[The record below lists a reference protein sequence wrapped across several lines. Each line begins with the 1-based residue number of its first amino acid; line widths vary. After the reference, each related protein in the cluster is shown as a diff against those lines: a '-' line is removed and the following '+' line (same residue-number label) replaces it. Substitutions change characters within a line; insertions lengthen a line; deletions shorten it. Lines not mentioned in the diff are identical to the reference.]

1 MGKLSRLAFH
11 CVTGW
16 VLIPPFSA
24 KIEAMT
30 RALLLEN
37 PHTEADAIFNAHG
50 IEVVRHTGALDESEL
65 IKELKGFDILGIRSK
80 TEVTER
86 VLKANPQLSTI
97 GAFCIGTNQ
106 IALDQAS
113 AQGIAVFNAPYSNTR
128 SVVELAISEI
138 IALTR
143 RLTVRNSKLH
153 RGIWD
158 KSAIGSHEV
167 RGRTLGIIGY
177 GNIGTQL
184 SVLAEAMGMNVIFY
198 DIAER
203 LALGNAQRKSSLDEV
218 LQEADIISLHV
229 DGSPQN
235 QCLFGAREF
244 SLMKK
249 GSLFINLS
257 RGFVVDLDA
266 LVDALDSGRLAGA
279 AVDVFPA
286 EPKKNGDPFES
297 PLAGMDNVILTPH
310 VGGSTEEAQFDIGR
324 FVANK
329 IVDYVNTAST
339 DMSVNI
345 PNLTL
350 VPSQASR
357 YRVALIHR
365 NTPGVLALINQT
377 FAEHGANIDGQI
389 LGTHGFIGYVITDI
403 SSELPVEAISVID
416 DMEDT
421 IRLRILR
428 RPNH

>member
-1 MGKLSRLAFH
+1 
-11 CVTGW
+11 
-16 VLIPPFSA
+16 
-24 KIEAMT
+24 MT

-37 PHTEADAIFNAHG
+37 PHLEADEIFADHG
-50 IEVVRHTGALDESEL
+50 IEVVRRNGALDEDEL
-65 IKELKGFDILGIRSK
+65 IDALKGCEILGIRSK
-80 TEVTER
+80 TTVTER
-86 VLKANPQLSTI
+86 VLDANPQLMAI

-106 IALDQAS
+106 IDLEAAS
-113 AQGIAVFNAPYSNTR
+113 NRGVAVFNAPYSNTR
-128 SVVELAISEI
+128 SVVELAIAEI

-143 RLTVRNSKLH
+143 RLTVRNSMLH

-158 KSAIGSHEV
+158 KSASGSHEV

-184 SVLAEAMGMNVIFY
+184 SVLAEAMGMHVVFY

-203 LALGNAQRKSSLDEV
+203 LALGNARRMTNLDELLKISDV
-218 LQEADIISLHV
+218 VSLHV

-235 QCLFGAREF
+235 QAFFGEREF
-244 SLMKK
+244 SLMKP

-257 RGFVVDLDA
+257 RGFVTDLDA
-266 LVDALDSGRLAGA
+266 LVAHLKSGHLAGA

-286 EPKKNGDPFES
+286 EPKSTGDSFSS
-297 PLAGMDNVILTPH
+297 PLAKMDNVILTPH
-310 VGGSTEEAQFDIGR
+310 VGGSTVEAQIDIGH
-324 FVANK
+324 FVAHK
-329 IVDYVNTAST
+329 ISDYIRSAST

-357 YRVALIHR
+357 YRVALVHR
-365 NTPGVLALINQT
+365 NTPGVLALINQS

-389 LGTHGFIGYVITDI
+389 LGTHGSIGYAITDI
-403 SSELPVEAISVID
+403 SSELPVEAIHAID
-416 DMEDT
+416 GMEDT
-421 IRLRILR
+421 IRLRVLR